1 MLPVDAIKCAT
12 YNILLKY
19 ALHPVQLLK
28 SQPAGKFA
36 RQKAE
41 FNGNMT
47 QTDEDLKQTDN
58 VLHQY
63 LGVTLVVE
71 CAAAN
76 TALVL
81 VLFYLFIFPFGG
93 NVGVYRHVR

>member
-1 MLPVDAIKCAT
+1 MLPVDAIQRAT
-12 YNILLKY
+12 NQILLKY
-19 ALHPVQLLK
+19 ALLPFELLQ
-28 SQPAGKFA
+28 SPPASIFA

-41 FNGNMT
+41 FNSNKT

-63 LGVTLVVE
+63 LGVTLWVD

-76 TALVL
+76 TAFW
-81 VLFYLFIFPFGG
+81 LFHLYGFLFTADS
-93 NVGVYRHVR
+93 GV